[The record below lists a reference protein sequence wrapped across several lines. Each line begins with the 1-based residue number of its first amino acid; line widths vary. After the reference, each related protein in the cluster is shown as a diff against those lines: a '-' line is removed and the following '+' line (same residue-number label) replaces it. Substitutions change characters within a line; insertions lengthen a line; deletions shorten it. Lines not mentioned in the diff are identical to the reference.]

1 MTTPN
6 KCLLIG
12 SSEPYSGKTATLLGL
27 ASQLQA
33 RQIDFS
39 YGKPI
44 GTCFDEASKTS
55 GSQTSEDCVDE
66 DVAFLIDHLGLSS
79 ERVLPTSI
87 TLDSDTVRKRLCGD
101 DRTDYATR
109 IAEAATAG
117 SGWGLL
123 EGAGSLVEG
132 ELFDISTAQLAEK
145 LDAPVMLVIRYRM
158 GTFVDSLLAAKAML
172 GDRLVGVAINDVP
185 IEAMD
190 EMHDC
195 IIPFLESR
203 QISVFG
209 TIPLSPLLSSI
220 SVAEIVQKLEAQVLC
235 GNDRLDLMVET
246 LQVGAMSVNS
256 AIKYFQNARNS
267 AIVTGGD
274 RADIQLAALETAT
287 HCLILTGHRLTP
299 PAMVL
304 NRAEEVEIPVLSV
317 ELDTLT
323 TIERI
328 DAMFGQMRLQEPAKV
343 QFIKQL
349 IGEHFDLERLLAS
362 L

>member
-1 MTTPN
+1 VTTPK

-12 SSEPYSGKTATLLGL
+12 SSEPYSGKTATVLGL

-44 GTCFDEASKTS
+44 GTCFDETS
-55 GSQTSEDCVDE
+55 DSLEDE
-66 DVAFLIDHLGLSS
+66 DVAFLIDHLGLNRD
-79 ERVLPTSI
+79 RVLPTSV
-87 TLDSDTVRKRLCGD
+87 TLDSSTVRKRLSGD
-101 DRTDYATR
+101 DRTDYADR
-109 IAEAATAG
+109 IASQARAG
-117 SGWGLL
+117 EGLVLL

-132 ELFDISTAQLAEK
+132 ELFEVSTAQLAEK
-145 LDAPVMLVIRYRM
+145 LDAPVMLVIRYREN
-158 GTFVDSLLAAKAML
+158 TFVDSLLSAKATL
-172 GDRLVGVAINDVP
+172 GDRLIGVAINDVP

-190 EMHDC
+190 EMRDT
-195 IIPFLESR
+195 IVPFLESR
-203 QISVFG
+203 QISVFA

-220 SVAEIVQKLEAQVLC
+220 SVAEIVRKLDAQVLS
-235 GNDRLDLMVET
+235 GEDRLDLMVET

-287 HCLILTGHRLTP
+287 HCLILTGHRLQP
-299 PAMVL
+299 PEMVL
-304 NRAEEVEIPVLSV
+304 SRAEEVEIPVLSV

-328 DAMFGQMRLQEPAKV
+328 DSMFGQMRLQEPAKV

-349 IGEHFDLERLLAS
+349 IAEHFDLDRLLAA